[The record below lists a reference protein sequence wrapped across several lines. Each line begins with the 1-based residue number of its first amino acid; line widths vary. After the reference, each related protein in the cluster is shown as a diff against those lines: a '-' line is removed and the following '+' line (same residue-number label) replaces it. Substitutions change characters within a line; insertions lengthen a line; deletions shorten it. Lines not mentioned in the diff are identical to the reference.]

1 MQEKIEQL
9 AKQACDRLKLFFVEV
24 RIRGDRR
31 QPIFEIYADTET
43 GITLKECE
51 ILTRELQ
58 DHIDMDDSFPGNYR
72 LNVSS
77 PGLDRPLVQD
87 FEFKR
92 NIGQQLIIK
101 LQSEDKSIEK
111 IGELIDFDD
120 SSLQLLSDGET
131 IKVNRSEIKEA
142 KVKIKW

>member
-1 MQEKIEQL
+1 MQKKIEML
-9 AKQACDRLKLFFVEV
+9 AKQACDDLNLFFIEV
-24 RIRGDRR
+24 RIRGERR
-31 QPIFEIYADTET
+31 QPIFEIFADTEP

-58 DHIDMDDSFPGNYR
+58 DRIDMDESFSGNYR

-101 LQSEDKSIEK
+101 LQSAEGTIEK
-111 IGELIDFDD
+111 IGELTGFDET
-120 SSLQLLSDGET
+120 SLQLLSDGNPET
-131 IKVNRSEIKEA
+131 INRSDIKEV

>member
-9 AKQACDRLKLFFVEV
+9 AKQACGDLNLILVEV

-31 QPIFEIYADTET
+31 QPIFEIFADTET

-51 ILTRELQ
+51 TLTRALQ
-58 DHIDMDDSFPGNYR
+58 DRIDMDESFYDNYR

-77 PGLDRPLVQD
+77 PGLDRPLVHD

-101 LQSEDKSIEK
+101 LQSAESTIEK
-111 IGELIDFDD
+111 IGELTGFNEKD
-120 SSLQLLSDGET
+120 LQLEAGGKSEKIKRSD
-131 IKVNRSEIKEA
+131 IKEA

>member
-1 MQEKIEQL
+1 MQEKIEML
-9 AKQACDRLKLFFVEV
+9 AKQACGSLNLFLVEV
-24 RIRGDRR
+24 RIRGDQR
-31 QPIFEIYADTET
+31 QPIFEIYADTEP

-51 ILTRELQ
+51 KLTRELQ
-58 DHIDMDDSFPGNYR
+58 DLLDMDETFPENYR

-92 NIGQQLIIK
+92 NLGQQLIIK
-101 LQSEDKSIEK
+101 LQTAKGTIEK
-111 IGELIDFDD
+111 IGELIGFDKK
-120 SSLQLLSDGET
+120 SLKLLSGGITE
-131 IKVNRSEIKEA
+131 IINRSDIREV

>member
-1 MQEKIEQL
+1 LQDKIEQL
-9 AKQACDRLKLFFVEV
+9 AKQACDDLNLFLIEV

-31 QPIFEIYADTET
+31 QPVFEIFADTEK

-51 ILTRELQ
+51 MLTRDLQ
-58 DHIDMDDSFPGNYR
+58 DRIDLDDSFMENYR

-77 PGLDRPLVQD
+77 PGLDRPLKQD
-87 FEFKR
+87 FEYKR

-101 LQSEDKSIEK
+101 LQSAEGIIEK
-111 IGELIDFDD
+111 IGELTGFNET
-120 SSLQLLSDGET
+120 SLELLSGHKPES
-131 IKVNRSEIKEA
+131 INRSDIKEA